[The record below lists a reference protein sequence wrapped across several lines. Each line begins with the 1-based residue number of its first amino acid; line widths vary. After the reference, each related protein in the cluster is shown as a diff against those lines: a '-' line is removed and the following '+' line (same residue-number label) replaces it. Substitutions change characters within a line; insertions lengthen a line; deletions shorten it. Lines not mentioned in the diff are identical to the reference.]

1 MLEEKLQQASQ
12 ASQKQSQR
20 TLLWVTLVLMFSVVA
35 VVLMTMIGSETSEP
49 VASQSPSV
57 VLQTQTP
64 VQMQVPIQ
72 DMHQQGLREAV
83 MKRLQAFE
91 EEQEPALASANLEQW
106 KPEKNAVLHTLK
118 EDVLSSFAKGDYA
131 LASQRLDQLALLA
144 QQLLAEWG
152 ETFVSETLMAENALK
167 NDDYVAG
174 KLHVTKALLLKP
186 DEPGAKN
193 LLKKLEA
200 LPELLALLK
209 RADVARIE
217 NNFEKELTVLEHAF
231 AIAPDRNGLKQRKD
245 MLAET
250 LKERRFS
257 QWISSAWQ
265 ALEKNDINT
274 ARLNY
279 HQAKRLYAK
288 RGELKPLNDAIA
300 KTSARLDLKQS
311 LSAAGQM
318 IRQDEWLKAERIYAK
333 SLQRH
338 PQDKTLRDGLQLAT
352 KVVSL
357 QAALN
362 DYITR
367 SDRLSAQNISA
378 AAKDTLI
385 QAEVFA
391 RNSKRLSFQIT
402 KLKTLLAKVN
412 IKRAVMVKSDN
423 NTFILV
429 RGVGKV
435 GLTPGREIQLKA
447 GEYTF
452 EGSRPGYK
460 SKLVQVRVPIDGAM
474 IRVEVIC
481 DERI

>member
-1 MLEEKLQQASQ
+1 ML
-12 ASQKQSQR
+12 
-20 TLLWVTLVLMFSVVA
+20 LLVTLVLVFSVVA
-35 VVLMTMIGSETSEP
+35 VVLMTMIGSKMPEP

-57 VLQTQTP
+57 SLQAQTP
-64 VQMQVPIQ
+64 VQQQAPIQ
-72 DMHQQGLREAV
+72 DMHQQGIREVV

-91 EEQEPALASANLEQW
+91 EEQEPALARANLEQW
-106 KPEKNAVLHTLK
+106 KPEENAALHTLK

-131 LASQRLDQLALLA
+131 LASQRLDQLSLLA
-144 QQLLAEWG
+144 QQLLVEWG
-152 ETFVSETLMAENALK
+152 ETFVSEMLMAENALK

-174 KLHVTKALLLKP
+174 KFHVTKALLLKP
-186 DEPGAKN
+186 DESGAKN

-200 LPELLALLK
+200 LPELLELLK

-231 AIAPDRNGLKQRKD
+231 AIAPDRGGLKQRKE

-250 LKERRFS
+250 LKERTFS

-279 HQAKRLYAK
+279 HRAKRLYAK
-288 RGELKPLNDAIA
+288 RAELKSLNDAIA
-300 KTSARLDLKQS
+300 KISARLDLKQW
-311 LSAAGQM
+311 LSVAGQM
-318 IRQDEWLKAERIYAK
+318 IRQDEWLKAERIYAE

-338 PQDKTLRDGLQLAT
+338 PQDKTLRDGFQLAT

-367 SDRLSAQNISA
+367 SDRLSAQNISDE
-378 AAKDTLI
+378 AKDTLI

-391 RNSKRLSFQIT
+391 RNSKRLSLQIT

-412 IKRAVMVKSDN
+412 VKRAVMVKSDN
-423 NTFILV
+423 NTYILV

-452 EGSRPGYK
+452 EGTRPGYK
-460 SKLVQVRVPIDGAM
+460 SKLVQVRVPLDGAM